1 MDKKTEIEI
10 KEALERKKTNLES
23 ELSRFA
29 KKDKDIEGDWDTKY
43 PRTKEGDLEDAADEV
58 EQYSTML
65 PIEFS
70 LEKQLQEVKGALE
83 RIKKGSYGIC
93 ETCGKQIEKEK
104 LLAYPE
110 TRICLSCQGD
120 A

>member
-1 MDKKTEIEI
+1 MDKNTENQV
-10 KEALERKKTNLES
+10 KEALEKKKANLEN
-23 ELSRFA
+23 ELARFA
-29 KKDKDIEGDWDTKY
+29 KKDRDNEGDWDTKY

-70 LEKQLQEVKGALE
+70 LEKQLQEVDQALE
-83 RIKKGSYGIC
+83 KFKKGTYGRC
-93 ETCGKQIEKEK
+93 ETCQKEIEKAK

-110 TRICLSCQGD
+110 TKICLSCQGE